1 MHQTGEYRFHHYVFY
16 LRYGH
21 YIIISL
27 YRCYYT
33 TYFEGSQRE
42 AYAKYVFRSWEKV
55 MSCSAQKNFLLI
67 TNSNLRCV
75 LQANFRKHWSDFLLF
90 RLPGKINI
98 DLIFY
103 FLGFLAKF
111 WFVLQ
116 EIFWKSL
123 PLSPFLGLLANIDVF
138 CRKMSEN
145 FDPFLHIQ
153 ASWQIFYVF
162 FKIV

>member
-90 RLPGKINI
+90 RLPGKI
-98 DLIFY
+98 LICSARNLLKIFVRP
-103 FLGFLAKF
+103 LGKYWCVLPENVWKFWPLSSYSSFLANF
-111 WFVLQ
+111 LCVLQ
-116 EIFWKSL
+116 NCVA
-123 PLSPFLGLLANIDVF
+123 PGNLSNLSFLVGAE
-138 CRKMSEN
+138 S
-145 FDPFLHIQ
+145 
-153 ASWQIFYVF
+153 
-162 FKIV
+162 